1 MYLLR
6 IVTTVFLALTL
17 LGEIVAVPH
26 TDKRTRGFDVAMI
39 VTNVMALVCMWGI
52 YE

>member
-6 IVTTVFLALTL
+6 IVTTVFIALL
-17 LGEIVAVPH
+17 MFGEIVAIPH
-26 TDKRTRGFDVAMI
+26 TKRATLTFDLVVIA
-39 VTNVMALVCMWGI
+39 TNILALVCMWGI